1 MKTRI
6 TLKVNGNVHELN
18 VEPNRTLLE
27 VLREDLD
34 LIGAKYGC
42 ETGDCGACTVI
53 VDKKPILACLSL
65 AVSNDGKE
73 ITTIEGLTQ
82 DGKLHPVQ
90 QKFIDHTAI
99 QCGYCTPGLV
109 VTAKTLLDSNPNPT
123 EDEIKEYIKGNICR
137 CTGYIRIV
145 NAIKDAAQE
154 LSRTR

>member
-1 MKTRI
+1 MKTKI
-6 TLKVNGNVHELN
+6 TLKVNGSVHELN

-34 LIGAKYGC
+34 LIGAKQGC

-145 NAIKDAAQE
+145 SAIKDAAEE